1 MANYLSNGKKH
12 FHNPYYLYV
21 MEELINKLLQFGNL
35 NQQQIDLVKSRAH
48 EIQVKKGEYYSEAGK
63 IAKQVGFLTE
73 GIIRICFYGKKGED
87 FTRYFIVENM
97 FVVDMDS
104 FYNEI
109 PSSVYVE
116 AVTDCTLVVFEKADF
131 HHLANTIIP
140 WNEIFT
146 KIATNALSYKAR
158 AGSVMLTQDASERYR
173 AFLEQHPGLANK
185 IPLSALA
192 SYLGI
197 TQSSLSRIRKNI

>member
-1 MANYLSNGKKH
+1 
-12 FHNPYYLYV
+12 
-21 MEELINKLLQFGNL
+21 MEQLINKLLQFGNL
-35 NQQQIDLVKSRAH
+35 NPQQIELIKSRAH
-48 EIQVKKGEYYSEAGK
+48 ELEVKKGEYYSEAGK
-63 IAKQVGFLTE
+63 ISKQVGFLTD
-73 GIIRICFYGKKGED
+73 GVFRICFYGKKGED
-87 FTRYFIVENM
+87 FTRYFIVENL
-97 FVVDMDS
+97 FVVDLDS

-116 AVTDCTLVVFEKADF
+116 AVTDCKLIIFEKADF
-131 HHLANTIIP
+131 YHLANTIIG

-158 AGSVMLTQDASERYR
+158 AGSIMLTQDASERYM
-173 AFLEQHPGLANK
+173 AFLEQYPGLANR
-185 IPLSALA
+185 IPLSSLA

>member
-1 MANYLSNGKKH
+1 MCA
-12 FHNPYYLYV
+12 YLYA
-21 MEELINKLLQFGNL
+21 MEELITRLLQFGNL
-35 NQQQIDLVKSRAH
+35 NQQQIDLIKSRTH
-48 EIQVKKGEYYSEAGK
+48 EVQVKKGNYYSEAGK

-73 GIIRICFYGKKGED
+73 GVFRICYYGKNGED

-116 AVTDCTLVVFEKADF
+116 AVTDCTLTVFEKADF
-131 HHLANTIIP
+131 FYLADTIIS

-146 KIATNALSYKAR
+146 KIATSALSYKAR
-158 AGSVMLTQDASERYR
+158 AGSVMLTQDASERYL
-173 AFLEQHPGLANK
+173 AFLEQHPGLANR

>member
-1 MANYLSNGKKH
+1 MAKSISLIH
-12 FHNPYYLYV
+12 YYLYI

-35 NQQQIDLVKSRAH
+35 NQQQIDLIKSRAH
-48 EIQVKKGEYYSEAGK
+48 AIEIKKGEYYSEAGK

-73 GIIRICFYGKKGED
+73 GVFRICFYGKKGED

-116 AVTDCTLVVFEKADF
+116 AVTDCQIVVFEKSDF
-131 HHLANTIIP
+131 HDLANTIIS

-146 KIATNALSYKAR
+146 RIATNALSYKAR
-158 AGSVMLTQDASERYR
+158 AGSVMLTQDASERYL
-173 AFLEQHPGLANK
+173 AFLEQYPGLANK